1 MLSFLLRRI
10 LLLVPMLFGVSLVTF
25 IMIHLVPG
33 DPVTI
38 LMGTS
43 VNGAAGL
50 QQARHELGLD
60 LPLPV
65 QYVRYVGNALHGDLG
80 TSIRSGRP
88 VLSEIGDRLP
98 ATLALTL
105 AAMAVAIVL
114 GVGIGTLAA
123 ATRSRPLAGSVMLVS
138 ILGISL
144 PTFWLGL
151 LLIDVFALKLRWFP
165 VLGDAT
171 IRTLI
176 LPAVTLGL
184 PAAAV
189 LARVTR
195 AGLVEVLRLDYI
207 RTARAKGLRRSRVVL
222 RHALRNGLIVV
233 LTIAGLQFGGL
244 LAGSIIVESV
254 FSRPGLGSL
263 VVNAILGSDYPVIQG
278 VVLIFAVIYVVIN
291 AALDILYGIVNPLI
305 RVN

>member
-1 MLSFLLRRI
+1 MLQILLRRI
-10 LLLVPMLFGVSLVTF
+10 LLLIPMLLGISLITF
-25 IMIHLVPG
+25 VMIHLVPG
-33 DPVTI
+33 DPVATM
-38 LMGTS
+38 MGTAVS
-43 VNGAAGL
+43 GSAGL
-50 QQARHELGLD
+50 QQQRHELGLD
-60 LPLPV
+60 LPLPA
-65 QYVRYVGNALHGDLG
+65 QYVRFVGDVLHGDLG

-88 VLSEIGDRLP
+88 VLSEVGDRLP

-105 AAMAVAIVL
+105 AAMAIAVLL

-123 ATRSRPLAGSVMLVS
+123 ATRSRALAGSVMLVS

-144 PTFWLGL
+144 PSFWLGL
-151 LLIDVFALKLRWFP
+151 LLLDLFALNLRWFP
-165 VLGDAT
+165 VLGNT
-171 IRTLI
+171 TFRGLV
-176 LPAVTLGL
+176 LPAITLGL

-195 AGLVEVLRLDYI
+195 AGLVEVLRQDYI

-254 FSRPGLGSL
+254 FTRPGLGSL
-263 VVNAILGSDYPVIQG
+263 VVGAIVNSDYPVVQG
-278 VVLIFAVIYVVIN
+278 VVLIFAVIYVLIN
-291 AALDILYGIVNPLI
+291 TALDVLYGVVNPRI
-305 RVN
+305 RVA

>member
-1 MLSFLLRRI
+1 MLQFLLRRI
-10 LLLVPMLFGVSLVTF
+10 LLLIPMLLGVSLVTF
-25 IMIHLVPG
+25 LMIHLVPG
-33 DPVTI
+33 DPVVTI
-38 LMGTS
+38 MGTA

-50 QQARHELGLD
+50 QKQRHELGLD
-60 LPLPV
+60 QPLPE
-65 QYVRYVGNALHGDLG
+65 QYVRYVGNAMRGDLG

-88 VLSEIGDRLP
+88 VLSEVGDRLP
-98 ATLALTL
+98 ATLELTM
-105 AAMAVAIVL
+105 AAMAIAIVL
-114 GVGIGTLAA
+114 GVGIGTVAA
-123 ATRSRPLAGSVMLVS
+123 ATRSRSLSGSVMLLS

-151 LLIDVFALKLRWFP
+151 LLIDVFALNLRWFP
-165 VLGDAT
+165 VLGNT
-171 IRTLI
+171 TFRGLV
-176 LPAVTLGL
+176 LPAITLGL

-195 AGLVEVLRLDYI
+195 AGLDEVLRQDYI

-254 FSRPGLGSL
+254 FSRPGLGRL
-263 VVNAILGSDYPVIQG
+263 VVSSILNSDYPVIQG
-278 VVLIFAVIYVVIN
+278 IVLIFAVIYVVIN
-291 AALDILYGIVNPLI
+291 TLLDILYGIVNPRI
-305 RVN
+305 RVA

>member
-1 MLSFLLRRI
+1 MLQLLLRRI
-10 LLLVPMLFGVSLVTF
+10 LLLIPMLLGISLITF

-33 DPVTI
+33 DPVATM
-38 LMGTS
+38 MGTS
-43 VNGAAGL
+43 VSGSAGL
-50 QQARHELGLD
+50 QQQRHELGLD

-65 QYVRYVGNALHGDLG
+65 QYVRFVGDALHGDLG
-80 TSIRSGRP
+80 TSIRSSRP
-88 VLSEIGDRLP
+88 VLSEVGDRLP

-105 AAMAVAIVL
+105 AAMAIAVVL

-123 ATRSRPLAGSVMLVS
+123 ATRSRALAGSVMLVS

-144 PTFWLGL
+144 PSFWLGL
-151 LLIDVFALKLRWFP
+151 LLLDLFALNLRWFP
-165 VLGDAT
+165 VLGNT
-171 IRTLI
+171 TFRGLV
-176 LPAVTLGL
+176 LPAITLGL

-195 AGLVEVLRLDYI
+195 AGLVEVLRQDYI

-263 VVNAILGSDYPVIQG
+263 VVGAIVNSDYPVVQG
-278 VVLIFAVIYVVIN
+278 VVLIFAVIYVLIN
-291 AALDILYGIVNPLI
+291 TALDVLYGVVNPRI
-305 RVN
+305 RVA

>member
-1 MLSFLLRRI
+1 
-10 LLLVPMLFGVSLVTF
+10 MLFGVSLVTF

-33 DPVTI
+33 DPVVTM
-38 LMGTS
+38 MGTA

-50 QQARHELGLD
+50 RQERHELGLD
-60 LPLPV
+60 QPLPV
-65 QYVRYVGNALHGDLG
+65 QYVHYLGHLLQGNFG
-80 TSIRSGRP
+80 TSILSGRP

-98 ATLALTL
+98 ATLSLTL
-105 AAMAVAIVL
+105 AAMAIAVVL
-114 GVGIGTLAA
+114 GVGIGLIAA
-123 ATRSRPLAGSVMLVS
+123 ATRSRMLGGSVMLIS

-151 LLIDVFALKLRWFP
+151 LLIEFFALNLRWFP
-165 VLGDAT
+165 VLGDT
-171 IRTLI
+171 TFRGLI
-176 LPAVTLGL
+176 LPAITLGL

-195 AGLVEVLRLDYI
+195 AGMVEVLRQDYI

-222 RHALRNGLIVV
+222 GHALRNGLIVV

-263 VVNAILGSDYPVIQG
+263 VVNAILNSDYPVIQG

-291 AALDILYGIVNPLI
+291 TLLDILYGIVNPRI
-305 RVN
+305 QVN

>member
-1 MLSFLLRRI
+1 M
-10 LLLVPMLFGVSLVTF
+10 LVPMLFGVSLVTF

-33 DPVTI
+33 DPVTT

-123 ATRSRPLAGSVMLVS
+123 ATRSRLLAGSVMLVS

-151 LLIDVFALKLRWFP
+151 LLIDVFALNLRWFP
-165 VLGDAT
+165 VLGDST
-171 IRTLI
+171 LRTLI
-176 LPAVTLGL
+176 LPAITLGL

-195 AGLVEVLRLDYI
+195 AGLVEVLRRDYI
-207 RTARAKGLRRSRVVL
+207 RTARAKGLRRRHVVL

-278 VVLIFAVIYVVIN
+278 VVLVFAVIYVVIN

-305 RVN
+305 RVS

>member
-1 MLSFLLRRI
+1 MTRFLLRRI
-10 LLLVPMLFGVSLVTF
+10 LLLIPMLLGVSLVTF

-33 DPVTI
+33 DPVATM
-38 LMGTS
+38 MGPNTG
-43 VNGAAGL
+43 GAAGL

-60 LPLPV
+60 QPLPL
-65 QYVRYVGNALHGDLG
+65 QYVHYLGHVLQGNFG
-80 TSIRSGRP
+80 TSILSGRP

-98 ATLALTL
+98 ATLSLTL
-105 AAMAVAIVL
+105 TAMAIAIVL
-114 GVGIGTLAA
+114 GVGIGLIAA
-123 ATRSRPLAGSVMLVS
+123 ATRSRLLGGSVMLLS

-151 LLIDVFALKLRWFP
+151 LLIEIFALNLRWFP
-165 VLGDAT
+165 VLGDT
-171 IRTLI
+171 TVRGLI
-176 LPAVTLGL
+176 LPAITLGL

-195 AGLVEVLRLDYI
+195 ASMAEVLRQDYI

-222 RHALRNGLIVV
+222 EHGLRNGLIVV

-263 VVNAILGSDYPVIQG
+263 VVNAILNSDYPVIQG

-291 AALDILYGIVNPLI
+291 TLLDILYGIVNPRI
-305 RVN
+305 QVN

>member
-1 MLSFLLRRI
+1 MLQILLRR
-10 LLLVPMLFGVSLVTF
+10 LLLLIPMLLGISLITF
-25 IMIHLVPG
+25 VMIHLVPG
-33 DPVTI
+33 DPVATM
-38 LMGTS
+38 MGTS
-43 VNGAAGL
+43 VSGSAGL
-50 QQARHELGLD
+50 QQQRHELGLD

-65 QYVRYVGNALHGDLG
+65 QYVRFVGDVLHGDLG
-80 TSIRSGRP
+80 TSIRSSRP
-88 VLSEIGDRLP
+88 VLSEVGDRLP

-105 AAMAVAIVL
+105 AAMAIAVVL

-123 ATRSRPLAGSVMLVS
+123 ATRSRALAGSVMLVS

-144 PTFWLGL
+144 PSFWLGL
-151 LLIDVFALKLRWFP
+151 LLLDLFALNLRWFP
-165 VLGDAT
+165 VLGNT
-171 IRTLI
+171 TFRGLV
-176 LPAVTLGL
+176 LPAITLGL

-195 AGLVEVLRLDYI
+195 AGLVEVLRQDYI

-263 VVNAILGSDYPVIQG
+263 VVGAIVNSDYPVVQG
-278 VVLIFAVIYVVIN
+278 VVLIFAVIYVLIN
-291 AALDILYGIVNPLI
+291 TALDVLYGVVNPRI
-305 RVN
+305 RVA

>member
-1 MLSFLLRRI
+1 MPQLILRRI
-10 LLLVPMLFGVSLVTF
+10 LLLIPMLLGVSLVTF

-33 DPVTI
+33 DPVATM
-38 LMGTS
+38 MGTA

-50 QQARHELGLD
+50 QQQRHELGLD

-65 QYVRYVGNALHGDLG
+65 QYFRYVGNALHGDLG

-88 VLSEIGDRLP
+88 VLSEVGDRLP

-105 AAMAVAIVL
+105 AAMAIALVL
-114 GVGIGTLAA
+114 GVGTGTLAA
-123 ATRSRPLAGSVMLVS
+123 ATRSRALGGTVMVIS

-151 LLIDVFALKLRWFP
+151 LLIDVFALNMRWFP
-165 VLGDAT
+165 VLGDT
-171 IRTLI
+171 TFRGLV
-176 LPAVTLGL
+176 LPAITLGL

-189 LARVTR
+189 LARITR
-195 AGLVEVLRLDYI
+195 ASLLEVLRQDYI

-263 VVNAILGSDYPVIQG
+263 VVNAILNSDYPVIQG
-278 VVLIFAVIYVVIN
+278 VVLIFAVIYVAIN
-291 AALDILYGIVNPLI
+291 TLLDILYGIVNPRI
-305 RVN
+305 RVA

>member
-1 MLSFLLRRI
+1 MLQFLLRRI
-10 LLLVPMLFGVSLVTF
+10 LLLIPMLFGVSLVAFT
-25 IMIHLVPG
+25 MIHLVPG
-33 DPVTI
+33 DPVVT
-38 LMGTS
+38 LMGPA

-50 QQARHELGLD
+50 QQQRHELGLD
-60 LPLPV
+60 RPLPE
-65 QYVRYVGNALHGDLG
+65 QYLHYVGNVLHGDLG

-98 ATLALTL
+98 ATLELTL
-105 AAMAVAIVL
+105 AAMAISL
-114 GVGIGTLAA
+114 IIGVGIGLVAA
-123 ATRSRPLAGSVMLVS
+123 ATRSHVLAGSVMLLS

-151 LLIDVFALKLRWFP
+151 LLIEVFALNLRWFP
-165 VLGDAT
+165 VLGNT
-171 IRTLI
+171 SLNGLI

-189 LARVTR
+189 LARITR
-195 AGLVEVLRLDYI
+195 AGMVEVLRQDYI
-207 RTARAKGLRRSRVVL
+207 RTARAKGVRRSRVVL
-222 RHALRNGLIVV
+222 GHALRNGLIVV

-263 VVNAILGSDYPVIQG
+263 VVNAILNSDYPVIQG

-291 AALDILYGIVNPLI
+291 TLLDILYGIVNPRI
-305 RVN
+305 QVT

>member
-1 MLSFLLRRI
+1 MLPFLLRRI

-33 DPVTI
+33 DPVST
-38 LMGTS
+38 LMGTN

-65 QYVRYVGNALHGDLG
+65 QYARYVGNALHGDLG

-123 ATRSRPLAGSVMLVS
+123 ATRSRSLAGTVMLVS

-151 LLIDVFALKLRWFP
+151 LLIDVFALNLRWFP
-165 VLGDAT
+165 VLGDST
-171 IRTLI
+171 LRTLI

-195 AGLVEVLRLDYI
+195 AGLVEVLRHDYI
-207 RTARAKGLRRSRVVL
+207 RTARAKGLRRRRVVL

-278 VVLIFAVIYVVIN
+278 VVLVFAVIYVVIN

-305 RVN
+305 RVS

>member
-1 MLSFLLRRI
+1 MLQFLLRRI
-10 LLLVPMLFGVSLVTF
+10 LLLIPMLFGVSLVAF

-33 DPVTI
+33 DPVVT
-38 LMGTS
+38 LMGPA

-50 QQARHELGLD
+50 QQERHELGLD
-60 LPLPV
+60 RPLPE
-65 QYVRYVGNALHGDLG
+65 QYFHYVGNILHGDLG

-98 ATLALTL
+98 ATLELTL
-105 AAMAVAIVL
+105 AAMAISVIM
-114 GVGIGTLAA
+114 GVGIGLVAA
-123 ATRSRPLAGSVMLVS
+123 ATRSRALAGSVMLLS

-151 LLIDVFALKLRWFP
+151 LLIEVFALNLRWFP
-165 VLGDAT
+165 VLGNT
-171 IRTLI
+171 SFNGLV
-176 LPAVTLGL
+176 LPAITLGL

-189 LARVTR
+189 LARITR
-195 AGLVEVLRLDYI
+195 AGMAEVLRQDYI
-207 RTARAKGLRRSRVVL
+207 RTARAKGVRRSRVVL
-222 RHALRNGLIVV
+222 GHALRNGLIVV

-263 VVNAILGSDYPVIQG
+263 VVNAILNSDYPVIQG
-278 VVLIFAVIYVVIN
+278 VVLVFAVIYVVIN
-291 AALDILYGIVNPLI
+291 TLLDILYGIVNPRI
-305 RVN
+305 QVT

>member
-1 MLSFLLRRI
+1 MLQFLLRRI
-10 LLLVPMLFGVSLVTF
+10 LVLIPMLFGVSLVTF

-33 DPVTI
+33 DPVVT
-38 LMGTS
+38 LMGTA

-50 QQARHELGLD
+50 QQERHELGLD
-60 LPLPV
+60 QPLPM
-65 QYVRYVGNALHGDLG
+65 QYLRYVDHALHGDLG

-88 VLSEIGDRLP
+88 VLSEVGDRLP
-98 ATLALTL
+98 ATLSLTL
-105 AAMAVAIVL
+105 AAMAIAIVL
-114 GVGIGTLAA
+114 GVGIGTVAA
-123 ATRSRPLAGSVMLVS
+123 STRSRALSGAVMLVS

-151 LLIDVFALKLRWFP
+151 LLIDLFAVNLRWFT
-165 VLGDAT
+165 VLGDT
-171 IRTLI
+171 SFRGLI
-176 LPAVTLGL
+176 LPAITLGL

-195 AGLVEVLRLDYI
+195 AGMVEVLRQDYI
-207 RTARAKGLRRSRVVL
+207 RTARAKGLRRRRVVL
-222 RHALRNGLIVV
+222 GHALRNGLIVV

-263 VVNAILGSDYPVIQG
+263 VINAILNSDYPVIQG

-291 AALDILYGIVNPLI
+291 TALDILYGIVNPRI
-305 RVN
+305 RVA

>member
-1 MLSFLLRRI
+1 MLQILLRR
-10 LLLVPMLFGVSLVTF
+10 LLLLIPMLLGISLITF
-25 IMIHLVPG
+25 VMIHLVPG
-33 DPVTI
+33 DPVATM
-38 LMGTS
+38 MGTS
-43 VNGAAGL
+43 VSGSAGL
-50 QQARHELGLD
+50 QQQRHELGLD

-65 QYVRYVGNALHGDLG
+65 QYVRFVGDALHGDLG
-80 TSIRSGRP
+80 TSIRSSRP
-88 VLSEIGDRLP
+88 VLSEVGDRLP

-105 AAMAVAIVL
+105 AAMAIAVVL

-123 ATRSRPLAGSVMLVS
+123 ATRSRTLAGSVMLVS

-144 PTFWLGL
+144 PSFWLGL
-151 LLIDVFALKLRWFP
+151 LLLDLFALNLRWFP
-165 VLGDAT
+165 VLGNT
-171 IRTLI
+171 TFRGLV
-176 LPAVTLGL
+176 LPAITLGL

-195 AGLVEVLRLDYI
+195 AGLVEVLRQDYI

-263 VVNAILGSDYPVIQG
+263 VVGAIVNSDYPVVQG
-278 VVLIFAVIYVVIN
+278 VVLIFAVIYVLIN
-291 AALDILYGIVNPLI
+291 TALDVLYGVVNPRI
-305 RVN
+305 RVA

>member
-1 MLSFLLRRI
+1 MLQFLLRRI
-10 LLLVPMLFGVSLVTF
+10 VLLIPMLLGVSLVTF

-33 DPVTI
+33 DPVVT
-38 LMGTS
+38 LMGTA

-50 QQARHELGLD
+50 QQQRHELGLD
-60 LPLPV
+60 QPLPV
-65 QYVRYVGNALHGDLG
+65 QYARYLGNALHGDLG

-98 ATLALTL
+98 ATLTLTL
-105 AAMAVAIVL
+105 AAMAIAIVM
-114 GVGIGTLAA
+114 GVGIGLVAA
-123 ATRSRPLAGSVMLVS
+123 ATRSRTLAGSVMLLS

-151 LLIDVFALKLRWFP
+151 LLIDLFALNLRWFP
-165 VLGDAT
+165 VLGNT
-171 IRTLI
+171 SFNGLI
-176 LPAVTLGL
+176 LPAITLGL

-189 LARVTR
+189 LARITR
-195 AGLVEVLRLDYI
+195 AGMAEVLRQDYI
-207 RTARAKGLRRSRVVL
+207 RTARAKGVRRSRVVL
-222 RHALRNGLIVV
+222 GHALRNGLIVV

-263 VVNAILGSDYPVIQG
+263 VVNAILNSDYPVIQG
-278 VVLIFAVIYVVIN
+278 VVLVFAVIYVVIN
-291 AALDILYGIVNPLI
+291 TLLDILYGIVNPRI
-305 RVN
+305 QVT

>member
-1 MLSFLLRRI
+1 
-10 LLLVPMLFGVSLVTF
+10 MLFGVSLVTF

-33 DPVTI
+33 DPVAVM
-38 LMGTS
+38 MGTA

-50 QQARHELGLD
+50 QQQRHELGLD

-65 QYVRYVGNALHGDLG
+65 QYFRFVGDALRGDLG
-80 TSIRSGRP
+80 ISIRSGRP
-88 VLSEIGDRLP
+88 VLSEVSDRLP
-98 ATLALTL
+98 ATLALTFG
-105 AAMAVAIVL
+105 AMAIAIVL
-114 GVGIGTLAA
+114 GVGLGTVAA
-123 ATRSRPLAGSVMLVS
+123 ATRSRALSGSVMVVS

-151 LLIDVFALKLRWFP
+151 LLIDVFALNFRWFP
-165 VLGDAT
+165 VLGDT
-171 IRTLI
+171 TFRGLI

-195 AGLVEVLRLDYI
+195 ASLLEVLRQDYI
-207 RTARAKGLRRSRVVL
+207 RTARAKGLRRRRVVL

-263 VVNAILGSDYPVIQG
+263 VVNAILNSDYPVIQG
-278 VVLIFAVIYVVIN
+278 VVLIFAVIYVAIN
-291 AALDILYGIVNPLI
+291 TALDILYGIVNPRI
-305 RVN
+305 RVA

>member
-1 MLSFLLRRI
+1 MLQFLLRRI
-10 LLLVPMLFGVSLVTF
+10 LLLIPMLFGVSLVAFT
-25 IMIHLVPG
+25 MIHLVPG
-33 DPVTI
+33 DPVVT
-38 LMGTS
+38 LMGPA

-50 QQARHELGLD
+50 QQERHELGLD
-60 LPLPV
+60 RPLPE
-65 QYVRYVGNALHGDLG
+65 QYLHYVGNVLHGDLG

-98 ATLALTL
+98 ATLELTL
-105 AAMAVAIVL
+105 AAMAISIII
-114 GVGIGTLAA
+114 GVGIGLVAA
-123 ATRSRPLAGSVMLVS
+123 ATRSRTLAGSVMLLS

-151 LLIDVFALKLRWFP
+151 LLIEVFALNLRWFP
-165 VLGDAT
+165 VLGNT
-171 IRTLI
+171 SLNGLI

-189 LARVTR
+189 LARITR
-195 AGLVEVLRLDYI
+195 AGMVEVLRQDYI
-207 RTARAKGLRRSRVVL
+207 RTARAKGVRRSRVVL
-222 RHALRNGLIVV
+222 GHALRNGLIVV

-263 VVNAILGSDYPVIQG
+263 VVNAILNSDYPVIQG

-291 AALDILYGIVNPLI
+291 TLLDILYGIVNPRI
-305 RVN
+305 QVT

>member
-1 MLSFLLRRI
+1 MLQFLLRRVLFLI
-10 LLLVPMLFGVSLVTF
+10 PMLLGVSLVTF
-25 IMIHLVPG
+25 LMIHLVPG
-33 DPVTI
+33 DPVVTI
-38 LMGTS
+38 MGTA

-50 QQARHELGLD
+50 QQQRHELGLD
-60 LPLPV
+60 QPLPV
-65 QYVRYVGNALHGDLG
+65 QYVRYAGNALHGDLG

-98 ATLALTL
+98 ATLQLTF
-105 AAMAVAIVL
+105 AAMGIAIVL
-114 GVGIGTLAA
+114 GVGLGTVAA
-123 ATRSRPLAGSVMLVS
+123 ATRSRPLGGLVMLLS
-138 ILGISL
+138 LLGISL

-151 LLIDVFALKLRWFP
+151 LLLDLFALNLRWFP
-165 VLGDAT
+165 VLGNS
-171 IRTLI
+171 TLRGLV

-195 AGLVEVLRLDYI
+195 AGLGEVLRQDYI
-207 RTARAKGLRRSRVVL
+207 RTARAKGVRRSRVVF
-222 RHALRNGLIVV
+222 RHALRNALIVV

-263 VVNAILGSDYPVIQG
+263 VVGAILNSDYPVIQG
-278 VVLIFAVIYVVIN
+278 VVLIFAVIYVAIN
-291 AALDILYGIVNPLI
+291 TVLDILYGIVNPRI
-305 RVN
+305 RVA

>member
-1 MLSFLLRRI
+1 MTRFLLRRI
-10 LLLVPMLFGVSLVTF
+10 LLLIPMLLGVSLVTF

-33 DPVTI
+33 DPVATM
-38 LMGTS
+38 MGPNTG
-43 VNGAAGL
+43 GAAGL

-60 LPLPV
+60 QPLPL
-65 QYVRYVGNALHGDLG
+65 QYVHYLGHVLQGNFG
-80 TSIRSGRP
+80 TSILSGRP

-98 ATLALTL
+98 ATLSLTL
-105 AAMAVAIVL
+105 TAMAIAIVL
-114 GVGIGTLAA
+114 GVGIGLIAA
-123 ATRSRPLAGSVMLVS
+123 ATRSRLLGGSVMLLS

-151 LLIDVFALKLRWFP
+151 LLIEIFALNLRWFP
-165 VLGDAT
+165 VLGDT
-171 IRTLI
+171 TVRGLI
-176 LPAVTLGL
+176 LPAITLGL

-195 AGLVEVLRLDYI
+195 ASMAEVLRQDYI

-222 RHALRNGLIVV
+222 EHGLRNGLIVV

-263 VVNAILGSDYPVIQG
+263 VVNAILNSDYPVIQG

-291 AALDILYGIVNPLI
+291 TLLDILYGIVNPRI
-305 RVN
+305 EVN

>member
-1 MLSFLLRRI
+1 MLQLILRR
-10 LLLVPMLFGVSLVTF
+10 LLLLIPMLFGVSLVTF

-33 DPVTI
+33 DPVAT
-38 LMGTS
+38 LMGTA

-50 QQARHELGLD
+50 QQERHELGLD
-60 LPLPV
+60 QPLPV
-65 QYVRYVGNALHGDLG
+65 QYVRYVGRALHGDLG

-88 VLSEIGDRLP
+88 VLSEVGDRLP
-98 ATLALTL
+98 ATLSLTL
-105 AAMAVAIVL
+105 AAMAIAIVL
-114 GVGIGTLAA
+114 GVGIGTVAA
-123 ATRSRPLAGSVMLVS
+123 ATRSRALSGSVMLLS

-151 LLIDVFALKLRWFP
+151 LLLDIFALNLRWFP
-165 VLGDAT
+165 VLGNT
-171 IRTLI
+171 TFRGLI
-176 LPAVTLGL
+176 LPAITLGL

-195 AGLVEVLRLDYI
+195 SGLVEVLHQDYI
-207 RTARAKGLRRSRVVL
+207 RTARAKGVRRSRVVL

-263 VVNAILGSDYPVIQG
+263 VVSAILNSDYPVIQG
-278 VVLIFAVIYVVIN
+278 VVLIFAVTYVVIN
-291 AALDILYGIVNPLI
+291 TALDILYGIVNPLI
-305 RVN
+305 RVT

>member
-1 MLSFLLRRI
+1 MLRLLIRRI
-10 LLLVPMLFGVSLVTF
+10 LLLIPMLLGVSLVTF
-25 IMIHLVPG
+25 VMIHLVPG
-33 DPVTI
+33 DPVVT
-38 LMGTS
+38 LMGTA

-50 QQARHELGLD
+50 QQERHELGLD
-60 LPLPV
+60 QPLPL
-65 QYVRYVGNALHGDLG
+65 QYVRYVTHALHGDLG

-98 ATLALTL
+98 ATLSLTL
-105 AAMAVAIVL
+105 ASMAIAVL
-114 GVGIGTLAA
+114 VGVGIGTVA
-123 ATRSRPLAGSVMLVS
+123 ATTGSRALGGTVMLLS
-138 ILGISL
+138 TLGISL

-151 LLIDVFALKLRWFP
+151 LLIDAFALNLRWFP
-165 VLGDAT
+165 VLGDTT
-171 IRTLI
+171 IRGLV

-195 AGLVEVLRLDYI
+195 SSLLDVLRQDYI
-207 RTARAKGLRRSRVVL
+207 RTARAKGVRRRRVVL
-222 RHALRNGLIVV
+222 HHALRNGLIVV

-263 VVNAILGSDYPVIQG
+263 VVNAILNSDYPVIQG
-278 VVLIFAVIYVVIN
+278 VVLIFAVIYVAIN
-291 AALDILYGIVNPLI
+291 ALLDILFGLLNPLI
-305 RVN
+305 QVS

>member
-1 MLSFLLRRI
+1 MLQLLLRRI
-10 LLLVPMLFGVSLVTF
+10 LLLIPMLLGISLITF

-33 DPVTI
+33 DPVATM
-38 LMGTS
+38 MGTS
-43 VNGAAGL
+43 VSGSAGL
-50 QQARHELGLD
+50 QQQRHELGLD

-65 QYVRYVGNALHGDLG
+65 QYVRFVGDALHGDLG
-80 TSIRSGRP
+80 TSIRSSRP
-88 VLSEIGDRLP
+88 VLSEVGDRLP

-105 AAMAVAIVL
+105 AAMAIAVVL

-123 ATRSRPLAGSVMLVS
+123 ATRSRALAGSVMLVS

-144 PTFWLGL
+144 PSFWLGL
-151 LLIDVFALKLRWFP
+151 LLLDLFALNLRWFP
-165 VLGDAT
+165 VLGNT
-171 IRTLI
+171 TFRGLV
-176 LPAVTLGL
+176 LPAITLGL

-195 AGLVEVLRLDYI
+195 AGLVEVLRQDYI
-207 RTARAKGLRRSRVVL
+207 RTARAKGLRRSQVVL

-263 VVNAILGSDYPVIQG
+263 VVGAIVNSDYPVVQG
-278 VVLIFAVIYVVIN
+278 VVLIFAVIYVLIN
-291 AALDILYGIVNPLI
+291 TALDVLYGVVNPRI
-305 RVN
+305 RVA